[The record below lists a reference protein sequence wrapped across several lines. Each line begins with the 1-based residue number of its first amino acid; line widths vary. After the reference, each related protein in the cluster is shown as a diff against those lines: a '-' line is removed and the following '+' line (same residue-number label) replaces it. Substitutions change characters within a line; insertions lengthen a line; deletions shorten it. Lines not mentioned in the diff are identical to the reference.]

1 MGTDEDR
8 SAATA
13 FHDRV
18 REAVRKAHENGIDV
32 EGSWPVLNDD
42 PDAPD
47 WDVEI
52 VLLDESED

>member
-1 MGTDEDR
+1 MGTEEG
-8 SAATA
+8 TA
-13 FHDRV
+13 ETEFHDRL
-18 REAVRKAHENGIDV
+18 RAAVRDATENGVEV
-32 EGSWPVLNDD
+32 EGSWPVLSDD